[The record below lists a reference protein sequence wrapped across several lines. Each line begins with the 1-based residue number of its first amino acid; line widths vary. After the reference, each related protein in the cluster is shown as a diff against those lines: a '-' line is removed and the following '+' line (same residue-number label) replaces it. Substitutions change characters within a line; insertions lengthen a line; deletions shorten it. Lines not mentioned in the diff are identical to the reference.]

1 MPLFDSFEQGEL
13 KIASTYIHTLE
24 VKEKQIIFNEGDN
37 GDSIFFVISGKLNVI
52 KDSASK
58 NQVVITT
65 LSTGKSIGE
74 MSIIDETPRS
84 AAVQADCDSV
94 LLKLSKGDFE
104 TILKNH
110 PLLAV
115 KILKGLARL
124 LSMNLR
130 KTSSR
135 LADYLLPL
143 G

>member
-1 MPLFDSFEQGEL
+1 MLRETPMENTSIEYIIKMPLFDSFEQSEL
-13 KIASTYIHTLE
+13 KIAAAYIRTLK
-24 VKEKQIIFNEGDN
+24 VKEKQVIFKEGDN
-37 GDSIFFVISGKLNVI
+37 GDAIFFVISGKLNVI
-52 KDSASK
+52 KESASK
-58 NQVVITT
+58 NQVIITT

-84 AAVQADCDSV
+84 AAVQADCDS
-94 LLKLSKGDFE
+94 
-104 TILKNH
+104 
-110 PLLAV
+110 
-115 KILKGLARL
+115 ILKGLARL